1 MFKILVGLFC
11 ICIVGLN
18 AEFVIPKCLGVFFC
32 TEFPRLDG
40 YLTIKNGTS
49 GSFQIN
55 KDIVTEI
62 CSYLLTIS
70 TCIDTGVPT
79 TCAAYTKLYTSYQNV
94 VTTACNKNI
103 QDVMAVID
111 GFNEL
116 GGPEQEDFMNCM
128 GKHDSENSGEE
139 NKCSV
144 LQRVKTCNHA
154 YFSSRSPDAMSNI
167 DSFIDQYNDDMCYL
181 RSFLDGEE

>member
-1 MFKILVGLFC
+1 MFKILLGLLC

-32 TEFPRLDG
+32 AEIPEPDG
-40 YLTIKNGTS
+40 HLTIKNGTS
-49 GSFQIN
+49 GGIQIN

-62 CSYLLTIS
+62 CSYLLSIS
-70 TCIDTGVPT
+70 TCIDAGVPT
-79 TCAAYTKLYTSYQNV
+79 TCTDYTKLYASFQNV
-94 VTTACNKNI
+94 VTTACHKNI

-116 GGPEQEDFMNCM
+116 DGPEQEDFMNCI
-128 GKHDSENSGEE
+128 GKNDSDNPVDG

-144 LQRVKTCNHA
+144 LQKMKTCNYA

-181 RSFLDGEE
+181 MSFLDGKE